1 MRHGTD
7 RHRSAHSLQLLGALV
22 QAHLVHDVDR
32 REQAERRRAAAF
44 ARGLRA
50 SHRLQDAAIERFVA
64 TEREVQALARI
75 QPLGED
81 FVEAVDRVRRFGA
94 EALARALDAEALAG
108 PGLSIGVA
116 RADEQGEAFGI
127 GRVEQA
133 RRLGLGE
140 SGQVV
145 EVVVLPVGVFDVPRA
160 HRDGRGREQRERSRG

>member
-1 MRHGTD
+1 MSTGESRPSAGAPL
-7 RHRSAHSLQLLGALV
+7 RSRVAC
-22 QAHLVHDVDR
+22 
-32 REQAERRRAAAF
+32 
-44 ARGLRA
+44 
-50 SHRLQDAAIERFVA
+50 ERFVA
-64 TEREVQALARI
+64 AEREVQALARI

-108 PGLSIGVA
+108 PGLAIGVA

-160 HRDGRGREQRERSRG
+160 HRDGRGREQRERSRGQLGEEALAALGENRWIERLAHRCNPASRE